1 MRVLLA
7 DDDSD
12 AIRLMGDVLSADAH
26 VFDVCSDGDGVSTA
40 FTGAPVDLLLLN
52 LDLQGCDPLDVCHA
66 VRARDTSEHR
76 TAIVV
81 LTGRHDLVARMLA
94 FSVGADDWLEKPL
107 ELQQLRTRLDRWGVP
122 TTLATDV
129 IHKRRQAMRDVLRA
143 MCHELNNPL
152 GAAVMGVDLALRR
165 GDLPSETSRDLG
177 VVRDNL
183 DRISG
188 ILGAIQTVKD
198 RSYVA

>member
-12 AIRLMGDVLSADAH
+12 AIRLLGDVLAHDAH
-26 VFDVCSDGDGVSTA
+26 TLDVCSDGVSLA
-40 FTGAPVDLLLLN
+40 GAVAGAVDLLLINVGLS
-52 LDLQGCDPLDVCHA
+52 GCNPLEICRA
-66 VRARDTSEHR
+66 VRARDTDAHR
-76 TAIVV
+76 TAVIVM
-81 LTGRHDLVARMLA
+81 TARHDLTSRLLA
-94 FSVGADDWLEKPL
+94 FSAGADDWLETPL
-107 ELQQLRTRLDRWGVP
+107 EPRQLRTRLDRWGDHA
-122 TTLATDV
+122 TLPPDV
-129 IHKRRQAMRDVLRA
+129 MHKRRQAIREILRA

-165 GDLPSETSRDLG
+165 GGLPAETSRDLG

-188 ILGAIQTVKD
+188 ILAALQAGRD
-198 RSYVA
+198 RSHVA

>member
-12 AIRLMGDVLSADAH
+12 AIRLIGDVLAGDAH
-26 VFDVCSDGDGVSTA
+26 VFDVCSDGGSLADAAARPAIDALV
-40 FTGAPVDLLLLN
+40 LN
-52 LDLQGCDPLDVCHA
+52 LNLAGCDPLAICHA
-66 VRARDTSEHR
+66 VRSRDTSDHR
-76 TAIVV
+76 TAVIVM
-81 LTGRHDLVARMLA
+81 TGRHDLVSRLVA
-94 FSVGADDWLEKPL
+94 FSAGADDWLETPI
-107 ELQQLRTRLDRWGVP
+107 EPRQLRTRLERWGDHAALP
-122 TTLATDV
+122 SDV
-129 IHKRRQAMRDVLRA
+129 MHKRRQAIREILRA

-165 GDLPSETSRDLG
+165 GGLPAETTRDLG

-188 ILGAIQTVKD
+188 ILAAIQTLKD
-198 RSYVA
+198 RSHVA